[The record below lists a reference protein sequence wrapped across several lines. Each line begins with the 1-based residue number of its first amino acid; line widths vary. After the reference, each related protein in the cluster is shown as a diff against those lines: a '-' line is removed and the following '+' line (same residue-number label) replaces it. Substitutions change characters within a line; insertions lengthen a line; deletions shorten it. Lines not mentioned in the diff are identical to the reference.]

1 MSTKANRAKKN
12 ASRQGASKKNDFDM
26 RSKSKYAA
34 DKKNCRGKKDIGLSD
49 EGDTQNDPSW
59 YISNEALLKAGA
71 SFPYGY
77 PVGAP
82 AYLNNDIYS
91 HAGKLVISG
100 ICVVDLMPTIGV
112 SRNAASPVNV
122 AARKLYSYI
131 RHANSGASNY
141 DAPDLMMYMM
151 AMDSMYSWY
160 WNGVRA
166 YGTVNLYNKQ
176 NRYVPDALI
185 HALGFDPDDLRRNY
199 AQLRYGLIAL
209 AMKINNL
216 VVPNTMTIFDRHRW
230 CFSHLWADGTAPKA
244 QLYAFRP
251 KGYYVFAKDTNG
263 AGMLKWNGVPYATEK
278 ASSIEPMTVSKYLD
292 IMYAMVDPVITN
304 YDEDFGIMSGDIM
317 KAYDASQLYT
327 LPAIAEDYSVIP
339 EYDETVLS
347 QFQNATITGLPITG
361 TMDIT
366 QVVDPDN
373 VNAGALLYNPKWPTL
388 EISNGGL
395 SDLGPY
401 VKSYASN
408 LNVYEY
414 DLRCMDRL
422 ISLSK
427 DDPAP
432 ADTLEATRLTVTLEP
447 AKDSEAAPDMQLSA
461 SGTEIAVLGTV
472 YRFKYADNGNRSMSI
487 RTFKLANYIPYFNG
501 NGAIQYVPTS
511 GSPTN
516 VNSVNTYSWSD
527 LVDVF
532 GDLIRL
538 SHFKFH
544 PMMIICLMKINGSAS
559 LVSEGGNSIVKA
571 DKATFSDVSNFYGM
585 EIDNYTI
592 LSADDLQQ
600 LHEIA
605 TLGEFNI

>member
-1 MSTKANRAKKN
+1 MSTNKKRAPK
-12 ASRQGASKKNDFDM
+12 QGAGKKNDFD
-26 RSKSKYAA
+26 SKSRSRYAA

-49 EGDTQNDPSW
+49 EGDTRNDPSW
-59 YISNEALLKAGA
+59 YISNDSLLKAGA

-77 PVGAP
+77 PLGAP
-82 AYLNNDIYS
+82 AYLDNDIYS

-100 ICVVDLMPTIGV
+100 VCAIDLLPTIGV

-199 AQLRYGLIAL
+199 AQLRYALIAL

-216 VVPNTMTIFDRHRW
+216 VVPNTMTIFERHRW

-251 KGYYVFAKDTNG
+251 KGYYVFAKDTLG
-263 AGMLKWNGVPYATEK
+263 AGKLKWNNVMYATEGTSDVK
-278 ASSIEPMTVSKYLD
+278 PLTVQAYLD

-327 LPAIAEDYSVIP
+327 LPAIAEDYSVMP

-347 QFQNATITGLPITG
+347 QFQNATLTGLPLVG
-361 TMDIT
+361 SMDIT

-373 VNAGALLYNPKWPTL
+373 VNAGALMYNPLWPQLTNT
-388 EISNGGL
+388 SGGQT
-395 SDLGPY
+395 DLTKY
-401 VKSYASN
+401 INSYATGVSGP
-408 LNVYEY
+408 EY
-414 DLRCMDRL
+414 DVRCMDRL
-422 ISLSK
+422 ISLNK
-427 DDPAP
+427 DEPSP
-432 ADTLEATRLTVTLEP
+432 TDTVEATRLTVTMEP
-447 AKDSEAAPDMQLSA
+447 VPDKPAMQLSA

-472 YRFKYADNGNRSMSI
+472 YRFRYAKNGMRSMSI
-487 RTFKLANYIPYFNG
+487 RTFKLANYIPYFGG
-501 NGAIQYVPTS
+501 NGSIQYVPST
-511 GSPTN
+511 GSPTPID
-516 VNSVNTYSWSD
+516 SVNTYNWSD
-527 LVDVF
+527 LIDVF

-538 SHFKFH
+538 SHFRFH
-544 PMMIICLMKINGSAS
+544 PLMIICLMQINGSAL
-559 LVSEGGNSIVKA
+559 LVSADGRNTVKA
-571 DKATFSDVSNFYGM
+571 DNATFSDITNFFGM

-592 LSADDLQQ
+592 LNADDLQQ

>member
-1 MSTKANRAKKN
+1 MSTKTKANNAKKN
-12 ASRQGASKKNDFDM
+12 APKRGADKRSDFNAKA
-26 RSKSKYAA
+26 KSSYAA
-34 DKKNCRGKKDIGLSD
+34 DKKNCRGRKDIGISD
-49 EGDTQNDPSW
+49 EGDTRNDPSW

-100 ICVVDLMPTIGV
+100 VCAIDLLPTIGI
-112 SRNAASPVNV
+112 SRSAASPVNV

-216 VVPNTMTIFDRHRW
+216 VVPNTMTIFERHRW
-230 CFSHLWADGTAPKA
+230 CFSHLWADSTAPKS

-251 KGYYVFAKDTNG
+251 KGYYVFSKDTNL
-263 AGMLKWNGVPYATEK
+263 AGMLKWHGVTYATEGNSEVK
-278 ASSIEPMTVSKYLD
+278 PMTVNDYLD

-327 LPAIAEDYSVIP
+327 LPAIAEDYSVMP

-347 QFQNATITGLPITG
+347 QFQNATLTGLPNTG

-366 QVVDPDN
+366 QIVNPDD
-373 VNAGALLYNPKWPTL
+373 VNAGALLYNPTWPLLTADT
-388 EISNGGL
+388 GT
-395 SDLGPY
+395 DLNPY
-401 VKSYASN
+401 IKSFGSSVKG
-408 LNVYEY
+408 YEY
-414 DLRCMDRL
+414 DVRCMDRL
-422 ISLSK
+422 VSINK
-427 DDPAP
+427 DDPTP
-432 ADTLEATRLTVTLEP
+432 SDTLEATRLTVTLEP
-447 AKDSEAAPDMQLSA
+447 TNDKKAMQLSA

-472 YRFKYADNGNRSMSI
+472 YRFAYDVNGKRSTSI
-487 RTFKLANYIPYFNG
+487 RTFKLANYVPYYNG
-501 NGAIQYVPTS
+501 NGSLKYVS
-511 GSPTN
+511 GSAAPAS
-516 VNSVNTYSWSD
+516 VSAVNTYKLKD
-527 LVDVF
+527 LTDLF

-538 SHFKFH
+538 SHFRFH
-544 PMMIICLMKINGSAS
+544 PMMIICLMKITGNDS
-559 LVSEGGNSIVKA
+559 LVTEGSLNYVKA
-571 DKATFSDVSNFYGM
+571 ANATFDDVKNFFSM
-585 EIDNYTI
+585 EIDNY
-592 LSADDLQQ
+592 
-600 LHEIA
+600 
-605 TLGEFNI
+605 

>member
-1 MSTKANRAKKN
+1 MSTKPNNTRGNNRASKQ
-12 ASRQGASKKNDFDM
+12 RASKKNDFGAK
-26 RSKSKYAA
+26 SNSKYAA
-34 DKKNCRGKKDIGLSD
+34 DKKNCKGQRDIGLFE
-49 EGDTQNDPSW
+49 EGDTKNDPSW
-59 YISNEALLKAGA
+59 YISNESLLKAGA

-82 AYLNNDIYS
+82 AYLDNDIYS

-216 VVPNTMTIFDRHRW
+216 VVPNTMTIFERHRW
-230 CFSHLWADGTAPKA
+230 CFSHLWADGTAPKS

-263 AGMLKWNGVPYATEK
+263 AGMLKWHGVKYATEGSTDVK
-278 ASSIEPMTVSKYLD
+278 PMKVSDYLD

-327 LPAIAEDYSVIP
+327 LPAIAEDYSVMP

-347 QFQNATITGLPITG
+347 QFQNATITGLPVTG

-366 QVVDPDN
+366 QIVDPDN
-373 VNAGALLYNPKWPTL
+373 INAGALLYNPKWPRLTADA
-388 EISNGGL
+388 GGH
-395 SDLGPY
+395 SDLDAY
-401 VKSYASN
+401 VHSYAAS
-408 LNVYEY
+408 LNVAEY

-422 ISLSK
+422 ISLNK

-447 AKDSEAAPDMQLSA
+447 MADSLAMQLSA

-472 YRFKYADNGNRSMSI
+472 YRFRYSDTGQRSMSI
-487 RTFKLANYIPYFNG
+487 RTFKLANYIPYFSG
-501 NGAIQYVPTS
+501 DGHIQYVA
-511 GSPTN
+511 GSETTPID
-516 VNSVNTYSWSD
+516 SVNTYSWSD
-527 LVDVF
+527 LTDVF

-538 SHFKFH
+538 SHFRFH
-544 PMMIICLMKINGSAS
+544 PLMIICLMQINGTAM
-559 LVSEGGNSIVKA
+559 LVTESGSTTVKA
-571 DKATFSDVSNFYGM
+571 DGAKFSDVTNFFGM

>member
-1 MSTKANRAKKN
+1 MSTKTNNAKRRNPNRG
-12 ASRQGASKKNDFDM
+12 SSKKNDFDM
-26 RSKSKYAA
+26 KAKSKYAA
-34 DKKNCRGKKDIGLSD
+34 DRKNCKGRKDIGLSD
-49 EGDTQNDPSW
+49 EGDTRNDPSW
-59 YISNEALLKAGA
+59 YISNESLLKAGA

-82 AYLNNDIYS
+82 AYLDNDIYS
-91 HAGKLVISG
+91 HAGKLVVSG
-100 ICVVDLMPTIGV
+100 ICVLDLLPTIGV
-112 SRNAASPVNV
+112 SQNAASPVNV

-141 DAPDLMMYMM
+141 DAPDLMMYMI
-151 AMDSMYSWY
+151 AMDAMYSWY

-216 VVPNTMTIFDRHRW
+216 VVPNTMTIFERHRW
-230 CFSHLWADGTAPKA
+230 CFSHLWTDGTAPKA

-251 KGYYVFAKDTNG
+251 KGYYVFAKDSNG
-263 AGMLKWNGVPYATEK
+263 AGKLKWNSVSYATEV
-278 ASSIEPMTVSKYLD
+278 SSDVKPMTVNDYLD

-317 KAYDASQLYT
+317 KAYDANQLYT
-327 LPAIAEDYSVIP
+327 LPAIAEDYSVVP

-347 QFQNATITGLPITG
+347 QFQNATITGLPLLG
-361 TMDIT
+361 SMDIT

-373 VNAGALLYNPKWPTL
+373 INAGALLYNPKWPRLTTG
-388 EISNGGL
+388 SGGK
-395 SDLGPY
+395 SDLADYVNTYAADVNGP
-401 VKSYASN
+401 
-408 LNVYEY
+408 EY

-422 ISLSK
+422 ISLNK
-427 DDPAP
+427 DDPSP
-432 ADTLEATRLTVTLEP
+432 ADTLEATRLTVTMEP
-447 AKDSEAAPDMQLSA
+447 VANSQAMQLSA
-461 SGTEIAVLGTV
+461 SGTEIAVLGTI
-472 YRFKYADNGNRSMSI
+472 YRFKYANDGKRSMSI
-487 RTFKLANYIPYFNG
+487 RTFKLANYIPYFSG
-501 NGAIQYVPTS
+501 NGAIQYVPSS
-511 GSPTN
+511 GSPTQID
-516 VNSVNTYSWSD
+516 SVNTYGWSD
-527 LVDVF
+527 LIDIF

-544 PMMIICLMKINGSAS
+544 PLMIICLMQINGNAT
-559 LVSEGGNSIVKA
+559 LVSTDGHTIVKA
-571 DKATFSDVSNFYGM
+571 DNATFSNVTNFFGM

>member
-1 MSTKANRAKKN
+1 MSTKANRAKKS
-12 ASRQGASKKNDFDM
+12 ASTQGANKRSDFVP
-26 RSKSKYAA
+26 KTKTKYAA

-49 EGDTQNDPSW
+49 EGDTRNDPSW

-77 PVGAP
+77 PLGAP
-82 AYLNNDIYS
+82 AYLDNDIYS
-91 HAGKLVISG
+91 HAGKLVVSG
-100 ICVVDLMPTIGV
+100 ICVIDLLPTIGV
-112 SRNAASPVNV
+112 STNAASPVNV

-216 VVPNTMTIFDRHRW
+216 VVPNTMTIFERHRW

-251 KGYYVFAKDTNG
+251 KGYYVFAKDSAG
-263 AGMLKWNGVPYATEK
+263 AGMLKWNGVTYVTEGSTTAK
-278 ASSIEPMTVSKYLD
+278 PMTVDEYLD

-327 LPAIAEDYSVIP
+327 LPAIAEDYSVMP

-347 QFQNATITGLPITG
+347 QFQNATLMGLPTIG

-366 QVVDPDN
+366 QVVNPDN
-373 VNAGALLYNPKWPTL
+373 VNAGALLYNPTWPMLTA
-388 EISNGGL
+388 ESGT
-395 SDLGPY
+395 DLNKY
-401 VKSYASN
+401 IKSFKSTFKG
-408 LNVYEY
+408 YEY
-414 DLRCMDRL
+414 DVRCMNRL
-422 ISLSK
+422 VSLNK
-427 DDPAP
+427 DDPTP
-432 ADTLEATRLTVTLEP
+432 ADTLEATRLTTMLEP
-447 AKDSEAAPDMQLSA
+447 NSDHTAMQLSA
-461 SGTEIAVLGTV
+461 SGTEIAVLGTI
-472 YRFKYADNGNRSMSI
+472 YRFSYSEDGKRLTSVK
-487 RTFKLANYIPYFNG
+487 TFKLANYIPY
-501 NGAIQYVPTS
+501 YS
-511 GSPTN
+511 GSGSLKYAPATGSP
-516 VNSVNTYSWSD
+516 VTVRGANTYQWAD
-527 LVDVF
+527 LTDLF
-532 GDLIRL
+532 SDLIRL
-538 SHFKFH
+538 SHFRFH
-544 PMMIICLMKINGSAS
+544 PMMIICSTQVFGNAA
-559 LVSEGGNSIVKA
+559 LVVDGDEKYLKAENATLEGPR
-571 DKATFSDVSNFYGM
+571 NFYGM

-592 LSADDLQQ
+592 LNAADLQQ

>member
-1 MSTKANRAKKN
+1 MSTKPNNTRGKNRASKQ
-12 ASRQGASKKNDFDM
+12 RTSKKNDLDV
-26 RSKSKYAA
+26 RANSKYAA
-34 DKKNCRGKKDIGLSD
+34 DKKNCRGRKDIGLSE
-49 EGDTQNDPSW
+49 EGDTRNDPSW
-59 YISNEALLKAGA
+59 YISNESLLKAGA

-82 AYLNNDIYS
+82 AYLDNDIYS

-100 ICVVDLMPTIGV
+100 ICVVDLLPTIGV
-112 SRNAASPVNV
+112 SRNASSPVNV

-230 CFSHLWADGTAPKA
+230 CFSHLWADGTAPKS

-263 AGMLKWNGVPYATEK
+263 AGMLKWHGVNYATEGSQDTK
-278 ASSIEPMTVSKYLD
+278 PMKVSDYLD

-327 LPAIAEDYSVIP
+327 LPAIAEDYSVMP

-347 QFQNATITGLPITG
+347 QFQNATLTGLPLVES
-361 TMDIT
+361 MDIT
-366 QVVDPDN
+366 QIVNPDSI
-373 VNAGALLYNPKWPTL
+373 NAGALLYNPKWPLLTATSGSVQADL
-388 EISNGGL
+388 KKYIST
-395 SDLGPY
+395 
-401 VKSYASN
+401 YAD
-408 LNVYEY
+408 NVTGYEY

-422 ISLSK
+422 VSLNK
-427 DDPAP
+427 DEPTP
-432 ADTLEATRLTVTLEP
+432 SDTLEATRLTVTLEP
-447 AKDSEAAPDMQLSA
+447 TADNSAMQLSA

-472 YRFKYADNGNRSMSI
+472 YRYSYAADGKRTTSI
-487 RTFKLANYIPYFNG
+487 RTFKLSNYIPYFNG
-501 NGAIQYVPTS
+501 GGSLQYVPGS
-511 GSPTN
+511 GAP
-516 VNSVNTYSWSD
+516 VPIDYVNTYRWTD

-538 SHFKFH
+538 SHFRFH
-544 PMMIICLMKINGSAS
+544 PMMIICL
-559 LVSEGGNSIVKA
+559 LQVSGAARLATTGNVHSIKA
-571 DKATFSDVSNFYGM
+571 DDAKFIDVMNFFGM
-585 EIDNYTI
+585 EIDNI
-592 LSADDLQQ
+592 DRKSVV
-600 LHEIA
+600 
-605 TLGEFNI
+605 

>member
-1 MSTKANRAKKN
+1 MSTKTKANNAKSK
-12 ASRQGASKKNDFDM
+12 APKRGADKRNDFNGK
-26 RSKSKYAA
+26 SKSNYAA
-34 DKKNCRGKKDIGLSD
+34 DKKNCRGRKDIGISD
-49 EGDTQNDPSW
+49 EGDTRNDPSW
-59 YISNEALLKAGA
+59 YISNESLLKAGA

-82 AYLNNDIYS
+82 AYLDNDIYT
-91 HAGKLVISG
+91 HAGKLVVSG
-100 ICVVDLMPTIGV
+100 VCTIDLLPTIGV

-131 RHANSGASNY
+131 RHANSGAANY

-216 VVPNTMTIFDRHRW
+216 VVPNTMTIFERHRW
-230 CFSHLWADGTAPKA
+230 CFSHLWADGTAPKS

-251 KGYYVFAKDTNG
+251 KGYYVFAKDKNL
-263 AGMLKWNGVPYATEK
+263 AGMLKWHGVTYATEGDSTVK
-278 ASSIEPMTVSKYLD
+278 PMTVNDYLD

-327 LPAIAEDYSVIP
+327 LPAIAEDYSVMP

-347 QFQNATITGLPITG
+347 QFQNATLVGLPNIG

-366 QVVDPDN
+366 QVVNPDD
-373 VNAGALLYNPKWPTL
+373 VNAGALMYNPTWPLLTA
-388 EISNGGL
+388 EAGTDFNEYIKSFSASING
-395 SDLGPY
+395 
-401 VKSYASN
+401 
-408 LNVYEY
+408 YEY
-414 DLRCMDRL
+414 DVRCMDRL
-422 ISLSK
+422 VSLNK
-427 DDPAP
+427 DDPTP
-432 ADTLEATRLTVTLEP
+432 SDTLEATRLTTTLEP
-447 AKDSEAAPDMQLSA
+447 NSDKSAMQLSA
-461 SGTEIAVLGTV
+461 SGTEIALIGTI
-472 YRFKYADNGNRSMSI
+472 YRFSYAADGKRSTSI
-487 RTFKLANYIPYFNG
+487 RTFKLANYIPYYDG
-501 NGAIQYVPTS
+501 NGAFKFATS
-511 GSPTN
+511 SGPE
-516 VNSVNTYSWSD
+516 VVVRQVNTYSWKD
-527 LVDVF
+527 LTDLF

-538 SHFKFH
+538 SHFRFH
-544 PMMIICLMKINGSAS
+544 PMMIICSTKVLGDGAI
-559 LVSEGGNSIVKA
+559 VTEGTDKLVKA
-571 DKATFSDVSNFYGM
+571 TNATFGDITNFFGM

-592 LSADDLQQ
+592 LSSDDLQQ

>member
-1 MSTKANRAKKN
+1 MSTKANNAKKF
-12 ASRQGASKKNDFDM
+12 ASKQKATRKNNFERKSD
-26 RSKSKYAA
+26 SKYAA
-34 DKKNCRGKKDIGLSD
+34 DKKNCRGQKDIGLSD
-49 EGDTQNDPSW
+49 EGDTRNDPSW

-82 AYLNNDIYS
+82 AYLDNDIYS

-100 ICVVDLMPTIGV
+100 VCVLDLLPTIGV

-131 RHANSGASNY
+131 RHANSGAANY
-141 DAPDLMMYMM
+141 DAPDLMMYLM

-251 KGYYVFAKDTNG
+251 KGYYVFSKDSRG
-263 AGMLKWNGVPYATEK
+263 AGMLKWHGKSYETEATLD
-278 ASSIEPMTVSKYLD
+278 IRPMKVSDYLD
-292 IMYAMVDPVITN
+292 IMYEMVDPVITN

-327 LPAIAEDYSVIP
+327 LPAIAEDYSVMP

-347 QFQNATITGLPITG
+347 QFQNATLTGLPLTG

-366 QVVDPDN
+366 QVVNLDS
-373 VNAGALLYNPKWPTL
+373 VNAGALIYNPQWPLLTTTT
-388 EISNGGL
+388 GTAQA
-395 SDLGPY
+395 DLKKY
-401 VKSYASN
+401 INSYAAS
-408 LNVYEY
+408 VTGSEY

-422 ISLSK
+422 VSLNK
-427 DDPAP
+427 DDPSP
-432 ADTLEATRLTVTLEP
+432 SDTLEATRLTVMLEP
-447 AKDSEAAPDMQLSA
+447 TADETAMQLSA

-472 YRFKYADNGNRSMSI
+472 YRYSYSKNGKRNTSI
-487 RTFKLANYIPYFNG
+487 RTFKMANYIPYYNG
-501 NGAIQYVPTS
+501 NGKLKYVPDS
-511 GSPTN
+511 GAPAP
-516 VNSVNTYSWSD
+516 VDYVNTYRFTD

-538 SHFKFH
+538 SHFRFH
-544 PMMIICLMKINGSAS
+544 PMMIICLMQISGSPVLDS
-559 LVSEGGNSIVKA
+559 SELKA
-571 DKATFSDVSNFYGM
+571 NDATFSDVTNFFGM

-592 LSADDLQQ
+592 LNADDLQQ